1 MELATTAKKAGEK
14 YSKLNSPLLKPND
27 TSSDEIRPYALSVL
41 DKEGPK
47 RPEAPSH
54 EDDTH
59 MRNSRK
65 KYGT

>member
-41 DKEGPK
+41 DVE
-47 RPEAPSH
+47 
-54 EDDTH
+54 
-59 MRNSRK
+59 SRLW
-65 KYGT
+65 TR